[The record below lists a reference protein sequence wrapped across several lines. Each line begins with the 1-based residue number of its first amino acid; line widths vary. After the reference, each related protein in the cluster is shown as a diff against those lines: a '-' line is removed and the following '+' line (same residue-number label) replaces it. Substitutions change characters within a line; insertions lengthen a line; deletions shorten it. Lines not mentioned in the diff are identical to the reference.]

1 MALHPVDI
9 KAELKKR
16 FGSVLAFERA
26 RGLPFESVRDVL
38 RGRRSW
44 RVAETIADELGL
56 DMQEQFP
63 EQLQSRKRDDSAESG
78 HVHPRIGPE

>member
-16 FGSVLAFERA
+16 YGSVLAFERA

-38 RGRRSW
+38 RGRRSR
-44 RVAETIADELGL
+44 RVAEVIADELGL

-63 EQLQSRKRDDSAESG
+63 EQLQSRKRDHSTETG
-78 HVHPRIGPE
+78 QVNPRIDPK